1 MLFRYLYFD
10 PFKFKKNSNS
20 FGFQTP
26 RKKHYLNLILKIIV
40 SKNIIFIFIY
50 YFQKHHFK
58 NDAQHTVI
66 FLNVLN

>member
-26 RKKHYLNLILKIIV
+26 RKKTLPKSH
-40 SKNIIFIFIY
+40 SKNYCF
-50 YFQKHHFK
+50 
-58 NDAQHTVI
+58 
-66 FLNVLN
+66 